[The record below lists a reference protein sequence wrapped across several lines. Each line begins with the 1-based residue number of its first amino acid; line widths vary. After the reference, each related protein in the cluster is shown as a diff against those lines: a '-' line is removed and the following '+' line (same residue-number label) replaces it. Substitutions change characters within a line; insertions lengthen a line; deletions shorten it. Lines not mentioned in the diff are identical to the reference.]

1 MYRNLLTT
9 NAELTRQYED
19 LLKQKQTQVLEIQ
32 NLHENKARIEN
43 NINKNHQEYSKK
55 QCTDIKQLTTL
66 QSSIRQDH
74 LNRVKDAIKQLE

>member
-32 NLHENKARIEN
+32 NLHENKALIEN
-43 NINKNHQEYSKK
+43 NIRKNHQE
-55 QCTDIKQLTTL
+55 
-66 QSSIRQDH
+66 
-74 LNRVKDAIKQLE
+74 